1 MSLNKQ
7 CNRKVAELKASL
19 ISYVPKKRR
28 RKELKASSI
37 GSCKK
42 IVPEEKSVSLP
53 EVEAVPEKK
62 LKKACLQERINQVLA
77 PKVHEIPLFDY
88 TSIEFI
94 SNSNKHTQQYIL
106 RH

>member
-19 ISYVPKKRR
+19 ISYVPKKKKK
-28 RKELKASSI
+28 KELKASLI
-37 GSCKK
+37 GRFKK

-62 LKKACLQERINQVLA
+62 KSVSARKDQPSVRFWLL
-77 PKVHEIPLFDY
+77 
-88 TSIEFI
+88 
-94 SNSNKHTQQYIL
+94 KHTRFICLITQA
-106 RH
+106 